1 MDEYTGGSTDAD
13 HLCVVVHAQYRMLTR
28 RSATQPWGHPNH
40 ARNVV
45 KALRAKH
52 GRDQLYV
59 PNAKRT
65 AGTLTYDGSDVGG
78 ERVCL
83 EIEQEELALIA
94 SRGGKIIKLSV
105 VGYDN
110 ECEDRDGKVLA
121 VERAEE
127 RAATAPGKELA
138 LLPWQL
144 EAIWDLDAL
153 GWRKNLVWIQR
164 HWHAHAAH
172 HHPDGQRVHHL
183 QHLLFCIP
191 ISLASKKIELMS
203 IENLKTFDPFAEAD
217 EDTGQAKKTQEYIHI
232 RIQQRNGRKTL
243 TTVQGIPPK
252 FDMKKI
258 LKVIKKDFACNGT
271 IISDTDSKG
280 LGEVVQL
287 QGDQRNRIKEFL
299 TDKENG
305 LGLDEKTI
313 KVHGF

>member
-1 MDEYTGGSTDAD
+1 
-13 HLCVVVHAQYRMLTR
+13 MLTR

-172 HHPDGQRVHHL
+172 HHPDGQVGFCRRGGR
-183 QHLLFCIP
+183 LLA
-191 ISLASKKIELMS
+191 LAGRGLFGLEVASASEESRSK
-203 IENLKTFDPFAEAD
+203 D
-217 EDTGQAKKTQEYIHI
+217 
-232 RIQQRNGRKTL
+232 GRR
-243 TTVQGIPPK
+243 
-252 FDMKKI
+252 
-258 LKVIKKDFACNGT
+258 
-271 IISDTDSKG
+271 S
-280 LGEVVQL
+280 GE
-287 QGDQRNRIKEFL
+287 
-299 TDKENG
+299 
-305 LGLDEKTI
+305 
-313 KVHGF
+313 